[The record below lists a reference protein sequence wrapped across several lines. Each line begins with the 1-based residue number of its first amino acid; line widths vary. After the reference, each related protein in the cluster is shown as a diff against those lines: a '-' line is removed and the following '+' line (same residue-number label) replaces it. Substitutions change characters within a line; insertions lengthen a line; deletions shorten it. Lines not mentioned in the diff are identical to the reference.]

1 MKHFSDYFM
10 SAICLFLLA
19 TLTLAQPHN
28 ERPRYKDFPVQQIYS
43 ELPASPRIPKDWRS
57 FRTMIRQG
65 AKSPVEFAGHYT
77 VPAWGCGSAC
87 STFVIVDSRNGRL
100 YSGFNVA
107 DLPMIWLEQHPD
119 SLRIEF
125 HPKSRLFK
133 INGCINEKNCGF
145 YDYLMVEG
153 QGLKLLR
160 KELIAK

>member
-1 MKHFSDYFM
+1 MRNM
-10 SAICLFLLA
+10 ICIFFLFGF
-19 TLTLAQPHN
+19 TIAQPQK
-28 ERPRYKDFPVQQIYS
+28 ERPRFKDFSVARIYS
-43 ELPASPRIPKDWRS
+43 GPPASPKINKDWRV

-65 AKSPVEFAGHYT
+65 SKAHVEFAGHYT

-87 STFVIVDSRNGRL
+87 STFVIVDSIHGTL

-107 DLPMIWLEQHPD
+107 DLPMGWLEVHPD

-125 HPKSRLFK
+125 HPQSRLFK

-153 QGLKLLR
+153 QGLKLIR
-160 KELIAK
+160 KKLLPIPR